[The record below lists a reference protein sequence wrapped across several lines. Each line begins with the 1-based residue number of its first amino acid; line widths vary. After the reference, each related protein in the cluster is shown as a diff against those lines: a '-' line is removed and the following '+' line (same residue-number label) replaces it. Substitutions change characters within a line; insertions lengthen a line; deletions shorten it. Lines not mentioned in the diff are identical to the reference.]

1 MPNPLKSKS
10 AAAAIRK
17 TSSTSPSSPRTKRL
31 ADTSSAQATASKVL
45 FKFLARDTETGVTL
59 ATADKLQEALQLGS
73 RTEVIHLA
81 LAKLAKTTLPH
92 YNADDGPVS
101 NTVLA
106 EIRRRVPQ
114 GKLKSAKSLF

>member
-1 MPNPLKSKS
+1 MANSLKSKS
-10 AAAAIRK
+10 ATTASRNAASMRL
-17 TSSTSPSSPRTKRL
+17 SSTRTKRL
-31 ADTSSAQATASKVL
+31 ADASGAQATASKVL

-59 ATADKLQEALQLGS
+59 DTADKLQEALQLGS

-92 YNADDGPVS
+92 YEADDGPVS

-114 GKLKSAKSLF
+114 GKMKNAKSLF

>member
-1 MPNPLKSKS
+1 M
-10 AAAAIRK
+10 
-17 TSSTSPSSPRTKRL
+17 
-31 ADTSSAQATASKVL
+31 
-45 FKFLARDTETGVTL
+45 RDTETGVTL
-59 ATADKLQEALQLGS
+59 DTADKLQEALQLGS

-92 YNADDGPVS
+92 YEADDGPVS

>member
-1 MPNPLKSKS
+1 MANPFKSKS
-10 AAAAIRK
+10 STAAIRK
-17 TSSTSPSSPRTKRL
+17 ASSASPPSSRTKRL
-31 ADTSSAQATASKVL
+31 ADISSAQATASKVL

-59 ATADKLQEALQLGS
+59 DTADKLQEALQLGS

-92 YNADDGPVS
+92 YEADDGAVS
-101 NTVLA
+101 NTVLV

-114 GKLKSAKSLF
+114 GKLKSTKSLF

>member
-1 MPNPLKSKS
+1 M
-10 AAAAIRK
+10 
-17 TSSTSPSSPRTKRL
+17 RTKRL
-31 ADTSSAQATASKVL
+31 AGASNAQATSSKVL

-59 ATADKLQEALQLGS
+59 DTADKLQEALQLGS

-92 YNADDGPVS
+92 YEADDGPVS
-101 NTVLA
+101 NAALA

-114 GKLKSAKSLF
+114 GKIKSAKSLF